1 MSVSFRTAL
10 LVLASLA
17 SSSVAPAQVVPA
29 SLTAKVS
36 APEALIASNE
46 LPRTVVP
53 AILQSLPEAQPLLSG
68 SPALPAYGSTKPTL
82 DDENANEIRSVPGET
97 LSAMVSRLKSVTPSS
112 REIECL
118 AGAIYFESKSEPLAG
133 QLAVGEVIANRAKSG
148 RFASTFCGV
157 VFQRGQFSFVRG
169 HSMPGIARGG
179 AQWKTAVAVANIVSA
194 RLKSSSAPRALFF
207 HATRV
212 SPQWHATRVATIG
225 NHIFYR

>member
-53 AILQSLPEAQPLLSG
+53 AILQSLPEAQPLLSD
-68 SPALPAYGSTKPTL
+68 SPVKAPV

-133 QLAVGEVIANRAKSG
+133 QLAVGEVIANRVKSG

-169 HSMPGIARGG
+169 HSMPGIARAG
-179 AQWKTAVAVANIVSA
+179 AQWKTAVAVANIVA
-194 RLKSSSAPRALFF
+194 AKLSSSAAPRALFF

>member
-46 LPRTVVP
+46 LPRTIVP
-53 AILQSLPEAQPLLSG
+53 AILRSLPEAQPLLSD
-68 SPALPAYGSTKPTL
+68 SPVKAPV
-82 DDENANEIRSVPGET
+82 DDENTNEIKSVPGES

-169 HSMPGIARGG
+169 HSMPGIARAG
-179 AQWKTAVAVANIVSA
+179 AQWKTAVAVARIVSA
-194 RLKSSSAPRALFF
+194 KLSSSSAPRALFF